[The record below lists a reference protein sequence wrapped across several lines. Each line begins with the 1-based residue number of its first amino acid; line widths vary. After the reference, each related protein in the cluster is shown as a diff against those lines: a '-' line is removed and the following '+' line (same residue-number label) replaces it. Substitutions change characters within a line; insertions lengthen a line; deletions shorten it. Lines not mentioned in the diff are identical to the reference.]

1 MKSLIKKLLR
11 EGLVN
16 EIRIS
21 LNDMDRYVLV
31 YLRENDIFLIIDKE
45 TKEPMGYISFSLT
58 DGDVYGIYGAYA
70 KSGFGPLL
78 YELAMTMVYPKGI
91 TMSDDSSTSYD
102 ALNVWI
108 KFDKRG
114 DVIKK
119 PINRTEPTDKEEI
132 LAADNFENYDEILRL
147 HNTQFIYDL
156 GKDKLNKL
164 IEIGDKF
171 VEDNED
177 LDLESM
183 VYSLE

>member
-1 MKSLIKKLLR
+1 MKLLIKKLLR
-11 EGLVN
+11 ECLVN
-16 EIRIS
+16 EVRIS
-21 LNDMDRYVLV
+21 LNDMNNYVLV
-31 YLRENDIFLIIDKE
+31 YLREESIFLIINKE
-45 TKEPMGYISFSLT
+45 TKKPMGYISFALT

-78 YELAMTMVYPKGI
+78 YELVMTMVYPKGI

-102 ALNVWI
+102 ALNVWY

-114 DVIKK
+114 DIIKK
-119 PINRTEPTDKEEI
+119 PIHRINQTDKEEI
-132 LAADNFENYDEILRL
+132 LAADNFEDYDEILRL
-147 HNTQFIYDL
+147 HKTQFIYNL
-156 GKDKLNKL
+156 GKDKLEKL

-177 LDLESM
+177 LDLVSM